1 MSKSLFFTILPK
13 RTSLESGI
21 IFYSSVQTDINFEAD
36 ENDAQKQ
43 KIMAIVFFI
52 FEYNIFK
59 VIPILSFNFF
69 SKCGETNVALYFKID
84 RKGRN
89 KRQFW
94 GLSCAIDLVKLL
106 MFLTIR
112 SARIFT
118 NRKYGSFVR
127 WCHHVFN
134 ICNISF
140 FMNRLNLLVFR

>member
-1 MSKSLFFTILPK
+1 MRVFNSFVLFMSKSLFFTILPK

-69 SKCGETNVALYFKID
+69 F
-84 RKGRN
+84 
-89 KRQFW
+89 QMW
-94 GLSCAIDLVKLL
+94 
-106 MFLTIR
+106 
-112 SARIFT
+112 
-118 NRKYGSFVR
+118 
-127 WCHHVFN
+127 
-134 ICNISF
+134 
-140 FMNRLNLLVFR
+140 